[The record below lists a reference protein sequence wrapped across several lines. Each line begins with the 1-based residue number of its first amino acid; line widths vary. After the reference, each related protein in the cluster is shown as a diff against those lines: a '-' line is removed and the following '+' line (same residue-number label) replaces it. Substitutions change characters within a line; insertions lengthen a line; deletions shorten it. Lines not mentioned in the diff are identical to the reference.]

1 MVGLGIV
8 VRVEPLK
15 RQEFLQSF
23 EMLTATEQRDTAC
36 IKQNLFEDVDEPNR
50 FLWIESWSSSEALE
64 TYLNTDRFLTIK
76 GAIEVLGTM
85 EDMRISDI
93 RSFPGFKSVSEKHA
107 TPTGGKVRS

>member
-15 RQEFLQSF
+15 RHEFLQSF
-23 EMLTATEQRDTAC
+23 EMLTSSERRDSAC
-36 IKQNLFEDVDEPNR
+36 LKQNLFEDVDEPNR
-50 FLWIESWSSSEALE
+50 FLWIENWTSSEALE
-64 TYLNTDRFLTIK
+64 SYLNTDRFLTIK

-93 RSFPGFKSVSEKHA
+93 KSFPGFEPFSKIKTTQS
-107 TPTGGKVRS
+107 

>member
-15 RQEFLQSF
+15 RHEFLQSF
-23 EMLTATEQRDTAC
+23 GMLMAPERRDGAC

-50 FLWIESWSSSEALE
+50 FLWIENWSSGEALE
-64 TYLNTDRFLTIK
+64 AYLSTDRFQTIK

-93 RSFPGFKSVSEKHA
+93 KPISGFESLSESKPA
-107 TPTGGKVRS
+107 

>member
-23 EMLTATEQRDTAC
+23 EMLTASERRDSAC
-36 IKQNLFEDVDEPNR
+36 LKQNLFEDVDEPNR
-50 FLWIESWSSSEALE
+50 FLWIENWSSSEALE
-64 TYLNTDRFLTIK
+64 TYLNTDRFMTIK

-93 RSFPGFKSVSEKHA
+93 KTIPGFTLSQESKP
-107 TPTGGKVRS
+107 TPS